1 MKPGTDSRT
10 RSAGLAVVLLLSAAL
25 SAQQPAQV
33 KTLGSPDWL
42 RVEEE
47 TLRHFQALVRLDTSD
62 PPGNEKPAADY
73 LQQVLEK
80 EGIAVQTFALEPN
93 RPNVVARLKGN
104 GSKRP
109 LLLMGHTDVVSV
121 DAAKWT
127 HPPYSAT
134 RADGYVYGRGTL
146 DDKDNVVASLMTML
160 TLKRLNVPLDRDV
173 IFLAESGEE
182 GSTHVGIQFMV
193 NQHLA
198 DIDAEYCLAETG
210 QGIREGGKVRFAAVQ
225 TLEKI
230 PRAVELTAR
239 GISGHGSVPLLA
251 NPIVRLGAALERL
264 GDWHSTIRL
273 NETTRAYFTRL
284 AEASSGA
291 EAQRY
296 QDVLDPH
303 KVLSVDRYFHANDPA
318 KAAVLHATAS
328 PTMVSGGYRLNVIP
342 SEAKAQ
348 LDLRMLPDD
357 DPDMVLQSIRDAI
370 DDPAVSVA
378 FAPRAGRPPGAA
390 ARLDTDAFRMIE
402 AAVGR
407 QYGTT
412 TLPIM
417 GTGATDM
424 AFLRAKGVECYGIG
438 PAIDAEDAPKGFG
451 SHSDQER
458 ILESELHRFVRF
470 TWDVVTELAAR
481 R

>member
-1 MKPGTDSRT
+1 MRN

-25 SAQQPAQV
+25 SAQQPTQV
-33 KTLGSPDWL
+33 NTPGSPDWP

-47 TLRHFQALVRLDTSD
+47 TLRHFQALVRFDTSD

-104 GSKRP
+104 GSKRA
-109 LLLMGHTDVVSV
+109 LLLMGHTDVVNV

-160 TLKRLNVPLDRDV
+160 ALKRLNVQLDRDV

-182 GSTHVGIQFMV
+182 GSTRVGIQFMV

-210 QGIREGGKVRFAAVQ
+210 QGIREGGKVRFATVQ

-284 AEASSGA
+284 AEGSSGA

-296 QDVLDPH
+296 RDVLDPH
-303 KVLSVDRYFHANDPA
+303 KVLSVDRYLHANDPA
-318 KAAVLHATAS
+318 KAALLHATAS
-328 PTMVSGGYRLNVIP
+328 PTMISGGYRLNVIP

-357 DPDMVLQSIRDAI
+357 DPETVLQSIRYAV

-378 FAPRAGRPPGAA
+378 FAPRDSRPPGAA
-390 ARLDTDAFRMIE
+390 ARLETDAFRTIE
-402 AAVGR
+402 AAVRR

>member
-1 MKPGTDSRT
+1 MRPRLHT
-10 RSAGLAVVLLLSAAL
+10 RVAGACLAVLLLLLSAAT
-25 SAQQPAQV
+25 SGQQPPA
-33 KTLGSPDWL
+33 PDWT
-42 RVEEE
+42 RIEEE
-47 TLRHFQALVRLDTSD
+47 TLRHFQALVRFDTSD

-73 LQQVLEK
+73 LRQVLEQN
-80 EGIAVQTFALEPN
+80 GIPVQTFALEPN

-109 LLLMGHTDVVSV
+109 LLLMGHTDVVNV

-127 HPPYSAT
+127 HPPFSAA

-146 DDKDNVVASLMTML
+146 DDKDTVTTGLMVLLM
-160 TLKRLNVPLDRDV
+160 LKRLNVPLERDV
-173 IFLAESGEE
+173 IFLAEAGEE
-182 GSTHVGIQFMV
+182 GSTRVGIQFMV
-193 NQHLA
+193 NEHFA

-210 QGIREGGKVRFAAVQ
+210 GMVREGGQIRYGTVQ

-239 GISGHGSVPLLA
+239 GISGHGSVPLLT
-251 NPIVRLGAALERL
+251 NPVVRLGAALGRL

-284 AEASSGA
+284 AELSSGDA
-291 EAQRY
+291 AQRY
-296 QDVLDPH
+296 RDVLDPQ
-303 KVLSVDRYFHANDPA
+303 KVSQIDRYFHANDPS
-318 KAAVLHATAS
+318 KAALLHATAS
-328 PTMVSGGYRLNVIP
+328 PTIVAGGYRLNVIP

-348 LDLRMLPDD
+348 IDVRILPDD
-357 DPDMVLQSIRDAI
+357 DPETVLESIRKAVN
-370 DDPAVSVA
+370 DPSVTVA
-378 FAPRAGRPPGAA
+378 FAPRDVRPGGKTG
-390 ARLDTDAFRMIE
+390 LGTEAFKAIE
-402 AAVGR
+402 AGVRR
-407 QYGTT
+407 QYGAT

-417 GTGATDM
+417 STGATDM
-424 AFLRAKGVECYGIG
+424 AYLRAKGVQCYGVG

-470 TWDVVTELAAR
+470 TWDVVTELASR

>member
-1 MKPGTDSRT
+1 MKSGADLRI

-25 SAQQPAQV
+25 SAQQPTQV
-33 KTLGSPDWL
+33 DVPGSPDWP

-47 TLRHFQALVRLDTSD
+47 TLRHFQALVRFDTSD

-73 LQQVLEK
+73 LQEVLEK

-109 LLLMGHTDVVSV
+109 LLLMGHTDVVNV

-146 DDKDNVVASLMTML
+146 DDKDNVVASLMAML

-182 GSTHVGIQFMV
+182 GSTRVGIQFMV
-193 NQHLA
+193 NRHLA
-198 DIDAEYCLAETG
+198 DINAEYCLAETG
-210 QGIREGGKVRFAAVQ
+210 QGIREGGKVRFATVQ

-251 NPIVRLGAALERL
+251 NPIVRLGAALQRL

-284 AEASSGA
+284 AEGSSGA

-296 QDVLDPH
+296 LDVLDPH

-318 KAAVLHATAS
+318 KAALLHATAS
-328 PTMVSGGYRLNVIP
+328 PTMITGGYRLNVIP

-357 DPDMVLQSIRDAI
+357 DPDTVLQSIRYAV

-378 FAPRAGRPPGAA
+378 FAPRDSRPPGA
-390 ARLDTDAFRMIE
+390 ARLDTDAFRTIE
-402 AAVGR
+402 AAVRR

-417 GTGATDM
+417 STGATDM
-424 AFLRAKGVECYGIG
+424 AFLRAKGIECYGIG